1 MEFRQG
7 TIDTEC
13 VSYGIKLIPVELIG
27 AAASKIAYFF
37 IVPYFGY
44 VNLALFSV
52 ADKLRER
59 GVGFIRSVRPLLY
72 ADFAQKPQSKIIF
85 SVNRNLLRMFFIGL
99 LLALILLI
107 IAWVYINAFLPIQ
120 FRVAFHYFVVLASGI
135 PAVLMAVIL
144 HTSLEAHLRYK
155 ELTVIGVIPN
165 LLKVLL
171 VILGGYLGGIFGICI
186 GLTIGVWISLVF
198 YYMLTLRLEYVQR
211 IVVKFPF
218 LAKLSEY

>member
-1 MEFRQG
+1 
-7 TIDTEC
+7 
-13 VSYGIKLIPVELIG
+13 
-27 AAASKIAYFF
+27 
-37 IVPYFGY
+37 
-44 VNLALFSV
+44 
-52 ADKLRER
+52 
-59 GVGFIRSVRPLLY
+59 
-72 ADFAQKPQSKIIF
+72 
-85 SVNRNLLRMFFIGL
+85 MFFIGL